1 MAQPHL
7 KDISSTPNGFPKE
20 SLPKES
26 VKDALKDPIK
36 EAKDWKVSDA
46 VRLYNIDNWGTG
58 YFSANEAGEVVCH
71 PIQQEGVGI
80 SLMAVLNR
88 AKEAGLTFP
97 IQIRFQDLLRH
108 RVRAIN
114 LAFKGAIEEHAYKNV
129 YRGVFPIK
137 VNQLREVVEE
147 ILDAGR
153 EFNHGLEVGS
163 KPELMA
169 ALAVNDNPESLIV
182 CNGYKDNHFIRL
194 ALLGQKVGRKI
205 ILVLEKVDELERV
218 IEMARQMEVDPM
230 VGVRIRLNSKGAGKW
245 ADSSG
250 DNAKF
255 GLSAAEALEA
265 WEVLQENKMGHCL
278 KMIHFHIGS
287 QVPDIMHF
295 KMAAREAARYYAKF
309 LQLGVKL
316 EYIDVGGGLAI
327 DYDGSGTS
335 FHSSMNYSL
344 DEYASTIVY
353 NIRDVCDEEK
363 VPHPTIVSES
373 GRSTVAHHTV
383 LIVEAFANVEK
394 ARVSKLMSINA
405 DDKEHKIIRDILS
418 LKRKLPHKKNV
429 LEVYHAL
436 QQVREEGTR
445 LFDVGL
451 LDLVTKAKVENLYWQ
466 LSEQIVTKFQQNGH
480 IPEEIQELANTLSD
494 QYLCNF
500 SIFQSL
506 LDNWAIGQL
515 FPIIPIHRLN
525 EAPDNRATLVDITCD
540 SEGKI
545 DEFIDVQDVKESLPL
560 HSFGQGPYYLGFFLI
575 GAYQDIM
582 GDQHNL
588 FGRTNEVHVFLD
600 PDEEGGFYVEETI
613 RGSTIEQVLNN
624 TQYDANDLIRKFKA
638 VVDLAIREDRI
649 KPTLGMRLLDEYRKA
664 LTDYTYLSDGQF

>member
-1 MAQPHL
+1 MGQL
-7 KDISSTPNGFPKE
+7 SPKE
-20 SLPKES
+20 APQQNGHSHNSLEILTSKSPKNWKVEDS
-26 VKDALKDPIK
+26 VK
-36 EAKDWKVSDA
+36 
-46 VRLYNIDNWGTG
+46 LYNIDNWGSS
-58 YFSANEAGEVVCH
+58 YFSVNPAGEIVCH
-71 PIQQEGVGI
+71 PVQQEGGSI
-80 SLMAVLNR
+80 SIMEVVR
-88 AKEAGLTFP
+88 QAKEAGLTFP
-97 IQIRFQDLLRH
+97 LQIRFQDLLRH
-108 RVRAIN
+108 RVRMMN
-114 LAFKGAIEEHAYKNV
+114 LAFRNAIEEHKYQSAYK
-129 YRGVFPIK
+129 GVFPIK

-163 KPELMA
+163 KPELVA
-169 ALAVNDNPESLIV
+169 ALAINDNPESLIV
-182 CNGYKDNHFIRL
+182 CNGYKDNHFIRM
-194 ALLGQKVGRKI
+194 ALLGQKVGRRI
-205 ILVLEKVDELERV
+205 ILVMEKVDELERV
-218 IEMARQMEVDPM
+218 ISVAREMEVEPTI
-230 VGVRIRLNSKGAGKW
+230 GIRIRLASKGSGKW

-255 GLSAAEALEA
+255 GLSSAEALEA
-265 WEVLQENKMGHCL
+265 WEVLQENGLGHCL

-287 QVPDIMHF
+287 QVPDIMHI
-295 KMAAREAARYYAKF
+295 KQAVREATRYYAKF
-309 LQLGVKL
+309 IQLGTKL
-316 EYIDVGGGLAI
+316 EFIDVGGGLAI
-327 DYDGSGTS
+327 DYDGSGTT

-363 VPHPTIVSES
+363 VSHPTIVTES
-373 GRSTVAHHTV
+373 GRATVAHHTV
-383 LIVEAFANVEK
+383 LVVEAFANVEK
-394 ARVSKLMSINA
+394 ARVSKLMSLNA
-405 DDKEHKIIRDILS
+405 DDKEHKIIRDILA
-418 LKRKLPHKKNV
+418 LKRKLPHKKNI

-436 QQVREEGTR
+436 QQVKEEATR

-451 LDLVTKAKVENLYWQ
+451 LDLITKAKVENLYWQ
-466 LSEQIVTKFQQNGH
+466 LAEQIVAKFQQNGH
-480 IPEEIQELANTLSD
+480 IPEEIQELGNTLSD
-494 QYLCNF
+494 QYICNF

-545 DEFIDVQDVKESLPL
+545 DEFIDLQDVQESLPL

-600 PDEEGGFYVEETI
+600 PDEEKGFYVEEVI
-613 RGSTIEQVLNN
+613 PGSTVEQVLNN
-624 TQYDANDLIRKFKA
+624 TQYDPNDLIRRFKGY
-638 VVDLAIREDRI
+638 VDMAIKEDRI
-649 KPTLGMRLLDEYRKA
+649 KPTLGMKLLDEYRKA

>member
-1 MAQPHL
+1 MGQP
-7 KDISSTPNGFPKE
+7 
-20 SLPKES
+20 S
-26 VKDALKDPIK
+26 VKEIPRNGNSHNHLEVLTPKSPKGWAVED
-36 EAKDWKVSDA
+36 S
-46 VRLYNIDNWGTG
+46 VRLYNIDNWGSG
-58 YFSANEAGEVVCH
+58 YFSVNEKGDVVCR
-71 PIQQEGVGI
+71 PVQQEGAGI
-80 SLMAVLNR
+80 SLMAVIKA
-88 AKEAGLTFP
+88 AKEMGLSFP
-97 IQIRFQDLLRH
+97 LQIRFQDLLRH
-108 RVRAIN
+108 RVRSMN
-114 LAFKGAIEEHAYKNV
+114 LAFQGAIEEHKFQNV

-163 KPELMA
+163 KPELVA
-169 ALAVNDNPESLIV
+169 ALSINDNPESLIV

-205 ILVLEKVDELERV
+205 ILVIEKVDEVERV
-218 IEMARQMEVDPM
+218 IQVAQQMEIEPM
-230 VGVRIRLNSKGAGKW
+230 IGIRIRLASKGSGKW

-255 GLSAAEALEA
+255 GLNSSEVLEA
-265 WEVLQENKMGHCL
+265 WELLQENKLEHCL

-287 QVPDIMHF
+287 QVPDIMHI
-295 KMAAREAARYYAKF
+295 KQAVREAARYYAKF
-309 LQLGVKL
+309 IQLGAKL
-316 EYIDVGGGLAI
+316 EFIDVGGGLGI
-327 DYDGSGTS
+327 DYDGSGTT

-344 DEYASTIVY
+344 DEYASTVIY
-353 NIRDVCDEEK
+353 NVRDVCDEEK
-363 VPHPTIVSES
+363 VPHPVVISES

-383 LIVEAFANVEK
+383 LVVEAFANVEK
-394 ARVSKLMSINA
+394 TRESKLMTINA

-418 LKRKLPHKKNV
+418 LRRKLPHKKNI
-429 LEVYHAL
+429 LELYHAL
-436 QQVREEGTR
+436 QQIKEESAR
-445 LFDVGL
+445 LFEVGI

-466 LSEQIVTKFQQNGH
+466 LAEQIVAKFQQNGR
-480 IPEEIQELANTLSD
+480 IPEEIQELATSLSD
-494 QYLCNF
+494 QYVCNF

-525 EAPDNRATLVDITCD
+525 EIPDNRATLVDITCD

-545 DEFIDVQDVKESLPL
+545 DEFIDLQDVRESLPV
-560 HSFGQGPYYLGFFLI
+560 HPIGTEPYYLGIFLL

-600 PDEEGGFYVEETI
+600 PDEESGFYVEEVI
-613 RGSTIEQVLNN
+613 PGSTVEQVLQN
-624 TQYDANDLIRKFKA
+624 TQYDPNDLVRRFKS
-638 VVDLAIREDRI
+638 VVDTAIKEDRI

-664 LTDYTYLSDGQF
+664 LSDYTYLSDGQF

>member
-1 MAQPHL
+1 MAQTILKEVPRNGNSQHHL
-7 KDISSTPNGFPKE
+7 ETPTPK
-20 SLPKES
+20 SPKGWTVDDS
-26 VKDALKDPIK
+26 
-36 EAKDWKVSDA
+36 
-46 VRLYNIDNWGTG
+46 VRLYNIDSWGSG
-58 YFSANEAGEVVCH
+58 YFSVSESGEVVCS
-71 PIQQEGVGI
+71 PIQQEGPSI
-80 SLMAVLNR
+80 SLMSVIKA
-88 AKEAGLTFP
+88 AKGMGLSFP
-97 IQIRFQDLLRH
+97 LQIRFQDLLRH
-108 RVRAIN
+108 RVRSIN
-114 LAFKGAIEEHAYKNV
+114 LAFRSAIDEHKYQNV

-163 KPELMA
+163 KPELVA
-169 ALAVNDNPESLIV
+169 ALAVNDSPESLIV

-194 ALLGQKVGRKI
+194 ALLGQKVGRRI
-205 ILVLEKVDELERV
+205 ILVMEKVEEVERV
-218 IEMARQMEVDPM
+218 IEMAKQMEVEPSIGM
-230 VGVRIRLNSKGAGKW
+230 RIRLSSKSSGKW

-255 GLSAAEALEA
+255 GLSSSEALEA
-265 WEVLQENKMGHCL
+265 WEILQENGLGHCF

-287 QVPDIMHF
+287 QVPDIMHI
-295 KMAAREAARYYAKF
+295 KQAIREATRYYAKF
-309 LQLGVKL
+309 IHLGAKL
-316 EYIDVGGGLAI
+316 EYIDVGGGLGI

-353 NIRDVCDEEK
+353 NIRDICDEEK
-363 VPHPTIVSES
+363 VPHPVVISES

-394 ARVSKLMSINA
+394 ARESKLMTINV

-436 QQVREEGTR
+436 QQVKEESAR

-466 LSEQIVTKFQQNGH
+466 LAEQIVAKFQQNGRM
-480 IPEEIQELANTLSD
+480 PEEVQELANSLSD
-494 QYLCNF
+494 QYVCNF

-525 EAPDNRATLVDITCD
+525 EIPDNRATLVDITCD

-545 DEFIDVQDVKESLPL
+545 DEFIDLQDVRESLPV
-560 HSFGQGPYYLGFFLI
+560 HPIGQGPYYLGFFLI

-600 PDEEGGFYVEETI
+600 PDEESGFYVEEVI
-613 RGSTIEQVLNN
+613 PGSTIEQVLGN
-624 TQYDANDLIRKFKA
+624 TQYDPNDLVRKFKGM
-638 VVDLAIREDRI
+638 VDAAIKEDRI

-664 LTDYTYLSDGQF
+664 LSDYTYLADNQ

>member
-1 MAQPHL
+1 MPQTSV
-7 KDISSTPNGFPKE
+7 KEITPTNGNGHA
-20 SLPKES
+20 LPKD
-26 VKDALKDPIK
+26 VKS
-36 EAKDWKVSDA
+36 WKVEDSI
-46 VRLYNIDNWGTG
+46 RLYNIENWGSG
-58 YFSANEAGEVVCH
+58 YFSANEAGEVVCR
-71 PIQQEGVGI
+71 PVQQDGPSI
-80 SLMAVLNR
+80 SLMSVIKV

-97 IQIRFQDLLRH
+97 LQIRFQDLLHH
-108 RVRAIN
+108 RVRSIN
-114 LAFKGAIEEHAYKNV
+114 LAFRNAIEEHKYQNA

-153 EFNHGLEVGS
+153 EFNHGIEVGS
-163 KPELMA
+163 KPELVA

-205 ILVLEKVDELERV
+205 ILVMEKVDELERV
-218 IEMARQMEVDPM
+218 IQVARQMEVEPI
-230 VGVRIRLNSKGAGKW
+230 VGIRIRLNSKGSGKW

-265 WEVLQENKMGHCL
+265 WEVLQESGFGNSL

-295 KMAAREAARYYAKF
+295 KQAAREAARYYAKF
-309 LQLGVKL
+309 LQLGAKL

-327 DYDGSGTS
+327 DYDGSGTT

-363 VPHPTIVSES
+363 VPHPAIVSES

-383 LIVEAFANVEK
+383 LVVEAFANVEK
-394 ARVSKLMSINA
+394 SRESKLMSINA
-405 DDKEHKIIRDILS
+405 DDKEHKVIRDMLS
-418 LKRKLPHKKNV
+418 IRRKLPHKKNI
-429 LEVYHAL
+429 LELYHAL
-436 QQVREEGTR
+436 QQVKEESTR

-466 LSEQIVTKFQQNGH
+466 LAEQIVNKFQQNGH
-480 IPEEIQELANTLSD
+480 VPEEIQELANSLSD
-494 QYLCNF
+494 QYICNF

-525 EAPDNRATLVDITCD
+525 EAPDNKATLVDITCD

-588 FGRTNEVHVFLD
+588 FGRTNEVHVFVD
-600 PDEEGGFYVEETI
+600 PDEESGFYVEEVI
-613 RGSTIEQVLNN
+613 PGSTVEQVLTN
-624 TQYDANDLIRKFKA
+624 TQYDPNDLVRKFKA
-638 VVDLAIREDRI
+638 VVDTAIKEDRI

>member
-1 MAQPHL
+1 MAQTNLKEIPRNGNSQHHL
-7 KDISSTPNGFPKE
+7 EIPTPRSPGKGWTIE
-20 SLPKES
+20 DS
-26 VKDALKDPIK
+26 
-36 EAKDWKVSDA
+36 
-46 VRLYNIDNWGTG
+46 VRLYNIDNWGSG
-58 YFSANEAGEVVCH
+58 YFSVNEAGEVVCS
-71 PIQQEGVGI
+71 PIQQDGPGI
-80 SLMAVLNR
+80 SLTAVIKA
-88 AKEAGLTFP
+88 AKEMGLSFP
-97 IQIRFQDLLRH
+97 LQIRFQDLLRH
-108 RVRAIN
+108 RVRSIH
-114 LAFKGAIEEHAYKNV
+114 LAFRNAIEEHKYQNV
-129 YRGVFPIK
+129 YKGVFPIK

-163 KPELMA
+163 KPELVA
-169 ALAVNDNPESLIV
+169 ALAINDNPESLIV

-194 ALLGQKVGRKI
+194 ALLGQKVGRQ
-205 ILVLEKVDELERV
+205 ILLVMEKVDEVERV
-218 IEMARQMEVDPM
+218 IEVARQMEAEPVIGM
-230 VGVRIRLNSKGAGKW
+230 RIRLSSKSSGKW

-255 GLSAAEALEA
+255 GLSSSEALEA
-265 WEVLQENKMGHCL
+265 WELLQENGLGHCF

-287 QVPDIMHF
+287 QVPDIMHI
-295 KMAAREAARYYAKF
+295 KQAVREAARYYAKF
-309 LQLGVKL
+309 IHLGAKL
-316 EYIDVGGGLAI
+316 EYIDVGGGLGI

-344 DEYASTIVY
+344 DEYASTVIY
-353 NIRDVCDEEK
+353 NIRDICDEEK
-363 VPHPTIVSES
+363 VAHPVVVSES
-373 GRSTVAHHTV
+373 GRSTVAHHTILV
-383 LIVEAFANVEK
+383 VEAFANVEK
-394 ARVSKLMSINA
+394 ARESKLMSINA

-436 QQVREEGTR
+436 QQVKEEAAR

-466 LSEQIVTKFQQNGH
+466 IAEQIVAKFQQNGRV
-480 IPEEIQELANTLSD
+480 PEEIQELATHLSD
-494 QYLCNF
+494 QYVCNF

-525 EAPDNRATLVDITCD
+525 EIPDNRATLVDITCD

-545 DEFIDVQDVKESLPL
+545 DEFIDLQDVRESLPV
-560 HSFGQGPYYLGFFLI
+560 HPIGSGPYYLGFFLI

-600 PDEEGGFYVEETI
+600 PDEESGFYIEEVI
-613 RGSTIEQVLNN
+613 PGSTIEQVLSN
-624 TQYDANDLIRKFKA
+624 TQYDPNDLVRKFKGM
-638 VVDLAIREDRI
+638 VDAAIKEDRI
-649 KPTLGMRLLDEYRKA
+649 KPTFGMRLLDEYRKA
-664 LTDYTYLSDGQF
+664 LSDYTYLADNQ

>member
-1 MAQPHL
+1 MPQ
-7 KDISSTPNGFPKE
+7 T
-20 SLPKES
+20 S
-26 VKDALKDPIK
+26 VKELPQTQNGNGHSNGTPDLLNSKSVK
-36 EAKDWKVSDA
+36 NWKVEDSI
-46 VRLYNIDNWGTG
+46 RLYNIENWGSG
-58 YFSANEAGEVVCH
+58 YFSANDAGEVVCR
-71 PIQQEGVGI
+71 PVQQEGAPI
-80 SLMAVLNR
+80 SLMSVLKV

-97 IQIRFQDLLRH
+97 LQIRFQDLLRH

-114 LAFKGAIEEHAYKNV
+114 LAFRNAIEEHKYQNV
-129 YRGVFPIK
+129 YKGVFPIK

-163 KPELMA
+163 KPELVA
-169 ALAVNDNPESLIV
+169 GLAVNDNPESLIV

-205 ILVLEKVDELERV
+205 ILVMEKVDELERV
-218 IEMARQMEVDPM
+218 IQVARQMEVEPM
-230 VGVRIRLNSKGAGKW
+230 LGIRIRLNSKGAGKW

-250 DNAKF
+250 DTAKF

-265 WEVLQENKMGHCL
+265 WEVLQENGMGGSL
-278 KMIHFHIGS
+278 KMVHFHIGS

-295 KMAAREAARYYAKF
+295 KQAAREAARYYAKF
-309 LQLGVKL
+309 IQLGAKL
-316 EYIDVGGGLAI
+316 EFIDVGGGLAI
-327 DYDGSGTS
+327 DYDGSGTT

-344 DEYASTIVY
+344 DEYASTIIY
-353 NIRDVCDEEK
+353 NIRDVCDDEK

-383 LIVEAFANVEK
+383 LVVEAFANVEK
-394 ARVSKLMSINA
+394 SRESKLMSINA
-405 DDKEHKIIRDILS
+405 DDKEHKIIRDMLS
-418 LKRKLPHKKNV
+418 IRRKLPHKKNI
-429 LEVYHAL
+429 LELFHAL
-436 QQVREEGTR
+436 QQVKEESTR

-466 LSEQIVTKFQQNGH
+466 LAEQMVTKFQQTGH
-480 IPEEIQELANTLSD
+480 VPEEIQELANTLSD

-525 EAPDNRATLVDITCD
+525 EAPDNKATLVDITCD

-600 PDEEGGFYVEETI
+600 PDEESGFYVEEVI
-613 RGSTIEQVLNN
+613 PGSTIEQVLNN
-624 TQYDANDLIRKFKA
+624 TQYDPNDLVRKFKA
-638 VVDLAIREDRI
+638 VVDTAIKEDRI
-649 KPTLGMRLLDEYRKA
+649 KPTQGMRLLDEYRKA
-664 LTDYTYLSDGQF
+664 LTDYTYLSDGHF

>member
-1 MAQPHL
+1 MPQ
-7 KDISSTPNGFPKE
+7 T
-20 SLPKES
+20 S
-26 VKDALKDPIK
+26 VKELPQSQNSNGHSNGTADLLNSKSVK
-36 EAKDWKVSDA
+36 NWKVEDSI
-46 VRLYNIDNWGTG
+46 RLYNIENWGSG
-58 YFSANEAGEVVCH
+58 YFSANDSGEVVCR
-71 PIQQEGVGI
+71 PIQQEGAPI
-80 SLMAVLNR
+80 SLMSVLKV

-97 IQIRFQDLLRH
+97 LQIRFQDLLRH

-114 LAFKGAIEEHAYKNV
+114 LAFRNAIEEHKYQNV
-129 YRGVFPIK
+129 YKGVFPIK

-163 KPELMA
+163 KPELVA
-169 ALAVNDNPESLIV
+169 GLAVNDNPESLIV

-205 ILVLEKVDELERV
+205 ILVMEKVDELERV
-218 IEMARQMEVDPM
+218 IQVARQMEVEPM
-230 VGVRIRLNSKGAGKW
+230 LGIRIRLNSKGAGKW

-250 DNAKF
+250 DTAKF

-265 WEVLQENKMGHCL
+265 WEVLQENGMGGSL
-278 KMIHFHIGS
+278 KMVHFHIGS

-295 KMAAREAARYYAKF
+295 KQAAREAARYYAKF
-309 LQLGVKL
+309 IQLGAKL
-316 EYIDVGGGLAI
+316 EFIDVGGGLAI
-327 DYDGSGTS
+327 DYDGSGTT

-344 DEYASTIVY
+344 DEYASTIIY
-353 NIRDVCDEEK
+353 NIRDVCDDEK

-383 LIVEAFANVEK
+383 LVVEAFANVEK
-394 ARVSKLMSINA
+394 SRESKLMSINA
-405 DDKEHKIIRDILS
+405 DDKEHKIIRDMLS
-418 LKRKLPHKKNV
+418 IRRKLPHKKNI
-429 LEVYHAL
+429 LELFHAL
-436 QQVREEGTR
+436 QQVKEESTR

-466 LSEQIVTKFQQNGH
+466 LAEQMVTKFQQTGH
-480 IPEEIQELANTLSD
+480 VPEEIQELANTLSD

-525 EAPDNRATLVDITCD
+525 EAPDNKATLVDITCD

-600 PDEEGGFYVEETI
+600 PDEESGFYVEEVI
-613 RGSTIEQVLNN
+613 PGSTIEQVLNN
-624 TQYDANDLIRKFKA
+624 TQYDPNDLVRKFKA
-638 VVDLAIREDRI
+638 VVDTAIKEDRI
-649 KPTLGMRLLDEYRKA
+649 KPTQGMRLLDEYRKA
-664 LTDYTYLSDGQF
+664 LTDYTYLSDGHF

>member
-1 MAQPHL
+1 MPQTSA
-7 KDISSTPNGFPKE
+7 KEISHSNGNGPSNGSLEILNPK
-20 SLPKES
+20 S
-26 VKDALKDPIK
+26 V
-36 EAKDWKVSDA
+36 KDWKVEDSI
-46 VRLYNIDNWGTG
+46 RLYNIDNWGSG
-58 YFSANEAGEVVCH
+58 YFSANEAGEVVCR
-71 PIQQEGVGI
+71 PVQQEGTSI
-80 SLMAVLNR
+80 SLMSVIKV
-88 AKEAGLTFP
+88 AKEAGLSFP
-97 IQIRFQDLLRH
+97 LQIRFQDLLRH
-108 RVRAIN
+108 RVRSIN
-114 LAFKGAIEEHAYKNV
+114 LAFRNAIEEHKYQNIYK
-129 YRGVFPIK
+129 GVFPIK
-137 VNQLREVVEE
+137 VNQLREVVDE

-163 KPELMA
+163 KPELVA

-182 CNGYKDNHFIRL
+182 CNGYKDAHFVRL

-205 ILVLEKVDELERV
+205 ILVMEKVDELEKV
-218 IEMARQMEVDPM
+218 IAVARQMEIEPM
-230 VGVRIRLNSKGAGKW
+230 LGIRIRLNSKGSGKW

-255 GLSAAEALEA
+255 GLTAAEALEA
-265 WEVLQENKMGHCL
+265 WEILQENGLEASL

-295 KMAAREAARYYAKF
+295 KQAAREAARYYAKF
-309 LQLGVKL
+309 LQLGAKI
-316 EYIDVGGGLAI
+316 EYVDVGGGLAI
-327 DYDGSGTS
+327 DYDGSGTT

-344 DEYASTIVY
+344 DEYASTIIY

-383 LIVEAFANVEK
+383 LVVEAFANVEK
-394 ARVSKLMSINA
+394 SRESKLMSINA
-405 DDKEHKIIRDILS
+405 DDKEHKIIRDMLS
-418 LKRKLPHKKNV
+418 IRRKLPHKKNI
-429 LEVYHAL
+429 LELYHAL
-436 QQVREEGTR
+436 QQVKEEATR

-451 LDLVTKAKVENLYWQ
+451 VDLITKAKVENLYWQ
-466 LSEQIVTKFQQNGH
+466 LAEQIVNKFQQNGR
-480 IPEEIQELANTLSD
+480 IPEEIQDLANTLSD
-494 QYLCNF
+494 QYVCNF

-600 PDEEGGFYVEETI
+600 PDEESGFYIEEVI
-613 RGSTIEQVLNN
+613 PGSTVEQVLNN
-624 TQYDANDLIRKFKA
+624 TQYDPNDLVRKFKS
-638 VVDLAIREDRI
+638 VVDAAIKEDRI

-664 LTDYTYLSDGQF
+664 LTDYTYLTDGQF